1 MGQVH
6 AGLAKHGNTWYTHEQ
21 TEGKGQRGKH
31 WITTPGQN
39 ILQSIVIEPSITDIT
54 KTFRLSVVVSLGC
67 YDFFKKYAGDDTFI
81 KWPNDLYWRDRKAG
95 GILIE
100 NLYRA
105 SVWKFAIVGI
115 GININ
120 QEIFDPGIPHAIS
133 LKQITQKEMDAVALG
148 KELCTSIEK
157 RLRENRKNGSSTMD
171 VYNSI
176 LYKRGQLVKLKK
188 ENMVFQTTIT
198 GVNEAGQLVTKDV
211 IERTFDFGEVE
222 LMR

>member
-6 AGLAKHGNTWYTHEQ
+6 AGLAKHGTTWFTQEQ
-21 TEGKGQRGKH
+21 TEGKGQRGKQ

-39 ILQSIVIEPSITDIT
+39 ILQSILVDPQLTGIT
-54 KTFRLSVVVSLGC
+54 KTFHLSVVVSLGC
-67 YDFFKKYAGDDTFI
+67 YDFFKKYAGDGTSI

-100 NLYRA
+100 NVYRGP
-105 SVWKFAIVGI
+105 VWQFAIVGI

-120 QEIFDPGIPHAIS
+120 QESFDPGIPQAIS
-133 LKQITQKEMDAVALG
+133 LKQITQKETDAVALG

-157 RLRENRKNGSSTMD
+157 RLNENKKDGSSTME

-176 LYKRGQLVKLKK
+176 LYKRGQLVKLRK
-188 ENMVFQTTIT
+188 ENMVFQTTIS
-198 GVNEAGQLVTKDV
+198 GVNEIGQLVTQDA

-222 LMR
+222 LLR